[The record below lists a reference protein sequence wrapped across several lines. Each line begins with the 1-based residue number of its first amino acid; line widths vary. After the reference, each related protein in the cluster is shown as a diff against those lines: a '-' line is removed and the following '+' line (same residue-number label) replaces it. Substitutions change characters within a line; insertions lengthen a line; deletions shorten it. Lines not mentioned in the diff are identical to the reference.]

1 MAVSAVSGTGVA
13 QPAKTGFSAMTSED
27 FTKLIFMELSKQ
39 DPTQP
44 SDTNQL
50 LQQLSQIRS
59 IQSDTD
65 LSSRLSAL
73 VNQNEFSNAS
83 ALIGRMISGVS
94 EDNERVAGLVNAV
107 TRTNQG
113 TFVTLGTGVR
123 VNISNVDEIQQVN
136 TTAAAPVDTTGEA
149 P

>member
-1 MAVSAVSGTGVA
+1 MAVSAVSGTGVN
-13 QPAKTGFSAMTSED
+13 QTVKTGFSAMTSED
-27 FTKLIFMELSKQ
+27 FTKLIFTELSNQ

-65 LSSRLSAL
+65 LSSRLSSL

-83 ALIGRMISGVS
+83 TLIGRMISGVS
-94 EDNERVAGLVNAV
+94 EDNERVAGMVDAV

-113 TFVTLGTGVR
+113 TFLTLASGVR
-123 VNISNVDEIQQVN
+123 VNISNVDEIQKTV
-136 TTAAAPVDTTGEA
+136 EA
-149 P
+149 PASVAGES

>member
-1 MAVSAVSGTGVA
+1 MAVSAISGTGVNQA
-13 QPAKTGFSAMTSED
+13 AKTGFSAMTSED
-27 FTKLIFMELSKQ
+27 FTKLIFTELSNQ

-65 LSSRLSAL
+65 LSSRLASL

-94 EDNERVAGLVNAV
+94 EDNERVAGMVDAV
-107 TRTNQG
+107 TRTNEG
-113 TFVTLGTGVR
+113 TFLTLASGVR
-123 VNISNVDEIQQVN
+123 VNISNVDEIQK
-136 TTAAAPVDTTGEA
+136 AEA
-149 P
+149 PASVEGES

>member
-1 MAVSAVSGTGVA
+1 MAVSAISGTGVN
-13 QPAKTGFSAMTSED
+13 QTAKTGFSAMTSED
-27 FTKLIFMELSKQ
+27 FTKLMFTELSNQ

-65 LSSRLSAL
+65 LSSRLSSL

-83 ALIGRMISGVS
+83 TLIGRMVSGVS
-94 EDNERVAGLVNAV
+94 VDNERVAGMVDAV

-113 TFVTLGTGVR
+113 TFLTLASGVR
-123 VNISNVDEIQQVN
+123 VNISNVDEIQK
-136 TTAAAPVDTTGEA
+136 TAEA
-149 P
+149 PASVEGAS

>member
-1 MAVSAVSGTGVA
+1 MAVSAISGTGVNQA
-13 QPAKTGFSAMTSED
+13 AKTGFSAMTSED
-27 FTKLIFMELSKQ
+27 FTKLIFTELSNQ
-39 DPTQP
+39 DPTKP

-65 LSSRLSAL
+65 LSSKLSSL

-94 EDNERVAGLVNAV
+94 EDNERVAGMVDAV

-113 TFVTLGTGVR
+113 TFLTLASGVR
-123 VNISNVDEIQQVN
+123 VNISNVDEIQKAV
-136 TTAAAPVDTTGEA
+136 EA
-149 P
+149 PASVKGAL